1 MRFGVCRPIT
11 DLASAAALGF
21 DYLEAPATELAA
33 MPEEDFQRVK
43 RQALTVP
50 VRVEALNVLFP
61 GDLRL
66 LAPASE
72 ERMLAHASLVFQRG
86 KELGVQTVVFGSGA
100 ARSFSEEL
108 SFEQAVRVLTGKI
121 RRLGELAAKYGIF
134 IAVEPLRRAESNLI
148 NTVAEGAML
157 AAAVDHPHVRVL
169 ADSYHMFSDREPAE
183 NITRTGQLWHTHVA
197 LTQGRAYPVTATG
210 ELQAFFAAL
219 RTIGYNGR
227 MSIEGNTD
235 CFAQDAPLALETL
248 RKLACAQ

>member
-11 DLASAAALGF
+11 DLASVAALGF

-86 KELGVQTVVFGSGA
+86 RELGVQTVVFGSGA

-108 SFEQAVRVLTGKI
+108 SFEQAVRMLTGKF
-121 RRLGELAAKYGIF
+121 RRLGELAAEYGIF

-148 NTVAEGAML
+148 NTVAEGGGQLPHVLRPRTGGKYYAHRS
-157 AAAVDHPHVRVL
+157 AAAHACCADARENLPRHRNRGAAGVFCGTALDRIQRPHE
-169 ADSYHMFSDREPAE
+169 H
-183 NITRTGQLWHTHVA
+183 
-197 LTQGRAYPVTATG
+197 
-210 ELQAFFAAL
+210 
-219 RTIGYNGR
+219 
-227 MSIEGNTD
+227 
-235 CFAQDAPLALETL
+235 
-248 RKLACAQ
+248 